1 MRLLHVRTNHVGGG
15 VVERTVRPRR
25 HRSEGIHERQHL
37 PLRCVSKHRRCDSE
51 CATRQQSTESR
62 MKIFALTRAK
72 DDAQAIAAAAKA
84 TTAQQGA
91 DIRFIAGGTNLVDY
105 MKLNVETPKTLIDIN
120 RLPLDKIE
128 ILPDG
133 GLSIG
138 AVARNSDLAFHPIVR
153 KNYAVLSEA
162 ILSGAS
168 AQLRN
173 MATTAGNLLQRT
185 RCMYFRDT
193 AMSCNKREP
202 GSGCAAITGVNR
214 SLAILGTSEHCIATN
229 PSDMN
234 VAMAALEATIHVR
247 GTKGQRTIPIAD
259 FHVLPGNTPQRETVL
274 EPGDLI
280 THVTLPP
287 PAPGSRSLYLKLRDR
302 ASYEFALASAAVVA
316 TVAGGKI
323 TRARVALGGVGTK
336 PWRSTE
342 AESELTGQPA
352 TQAVFQKAADAALR
366 DAKPQ
371 SENGFKVE
379 LAKRCLVH
387 ALKLATQT
395 A

>member
-1 MRLLHVRTNHVGGG
+1 
-15 VVERTVRPRR
+15 
-25 HRSEGIHERQHL
+25 
-37 PLRCVSKHRRCDSE
+37 
-51 CATRQQSTESR
+51 
-62 MKIFALTRAK
+62 MKTFELTRA
-72 DDAQAIAAAAKA
+72 DDNSQAVSAAANA

-91 DIRFIAGGTNLVDY
+91 EIRFIAGGTTLIDL
-105 MKLNVETPKTLIDIN
+105 MKLNVETPQKLIDVN
-120 RLPLDKIE
+120 HLPLGKIDT
-128 ILPDG
+128 LPDG
-133 GLSIG
+133 GLTVG
-138 AVARNSDLAFHPIVR
+138 AMVRNSDLAYHPVVR

-185 RCMYFRDT
+185 RCVYFRDI
-193 AMSCNKREP
+193 AMPCNKREP

-214 SLAILGTSEHCIATN
+214 SLAILGTSEHCVATN

-234 VAMAALEATIHVR
+234 VALAALEATIHIR
-247 GTKGQRTIPIAD
+247 GTKGDRSVPISD
-259 FHVLPGNTPQRETVL
+259 FHLLPGDTPHRETVL

-287 PAPGSRSLYLKLRDR
+287 PASGSRSLYLKLRDR
-302 ASYEFALASAAVVA
+302 ASYEFALASAAVIV
-316 TVAGGKI
+316 TVANGKM
-323 TRARVALGGVGTK
+323 TRARIALGGVGTK

-342 AESELTGQPA
+342 AERELTDQAA
-352 TQAVFQKAADAALR
+352 TPAVFQKAADAALR

-371 SENGFKVE
+371 SQNGFKVE

-387 ALKLATQT
+387 ALKLATQS

>member
-1 MRLLHVRTNHVGGG
+1 
-15 VVERTVRPRR
+15 
-25 HRSEGIHERQHL
+25 
-37 PLRCVSKHRRCDSE
+37 
-51 CATRQQSTESR
+51 
-62 MKIFALTRAK
+62 MKTFALTRAS
-72 DDAQAIAAAAKA
+72 DSAQAIATAAKA

-91 DIRFIAGGTNLVDY
+91 EIRFIGGGTTLIDL
-105 MKLNVETPKTLIDIN
+105 MKLNVEQPKTLIDIN

-128 ILPDG
+128 ALPDG
-133 GLSIG
+133 GLTIG
-138 AVARNSDLAFHPIVR
+138 AVARNSDLAFHPLVR

-185 RCMYFRDT
+185 RCMYFRATD
-193 AMSCNKREP
+193 MPCNKREP
-202 GSGCAAITGVNR
+202 GTGCAAIKGANR
-214 SLAILGTSEHCIATN
+214 GLAILGTSEHCIATN

-247 GTKGQRTIPIAD
+247 GTKGERSIPIAD

-302 ASYEFALASAAVVA
+302 ASYEFALASAAVVSHGCERKNNA
-316 TVAGGKI
+316 RAH
-323 TRARVALGGVGTK
+323 RARWRGHKALEV
-336 PWRSTE
+336 
-342 AESELTGQPA
+342 
-352 TQAVFQKAADAALR
+352 D
-366 DAKPQ
+366 
-371 SENGFKVE
+371 
-379 LAKRCLVH
+379 
-387 ALKLATQT
+387 
-395 A
+395 

>member
-1 MRLLHVRTNHVGGG
+1 
-15 VVERTVRPRR
+15 
-25 HRSEGIHERQHL
+25 
-37 PLRCVSKHRRCDSE
+37 
-51 CATRQQSTESR
+51 
-62 MKIFALTRAK
+62 MKTFQLTRAA
-72 DDAQAIAAAAKA
+72 DSAQAIASAAKA
-84 TTAQQGA
+84 STAQQGA
-91 DIRFIAGGTNLVDY
+91 EIRFVGGGTTLIDL
-105 MKLNVETPKTLIDIN
+105 MKLNVEQPQALVDIN

-128 ILPDG
+128 VLPDG
-133 GLSIG
+133 GLTIG
-138 AVARNSDLAFHPIVR
+138 AVVRNSDLAFHPIVR
-153 KNYAVLSEA
+153 KNHTVLSEA

-185 RCMYFRDT
+185 RCMYFRATD
-193 AMSCNKREP
+193 MPCNKREP
-202 GSGCAAITGVNR
+202 GSGCAAIHGVNR

-247 GTKGQRTIPIAD
+247 GTKGERTIPIAD
-259 FHVLPGNTPQRETVL
+259 FHVLPGSTPQRETVL

-280 THVTLPP
+280 THVTLPA

-302 ASYEFALASAAVVA
+302 ASYEFALASAAVVI
-316 TVAGGKI
+316 TVANGKV
-323 TRARVALGGVGTK
+323 TRARIALGGVGTK

-342 AESELTGQPA
+342 AEGELTGQTA
-352 TQAVFQKAADAALR
+352 TEGVFRKAAEAALLG
-366 DAKPQ
+366 AKPQ

-379 LAKRCLVH
+379 LAKRCLAH
-387 ALKLATQT
+387 ALKLVTQT

>member
-1 MRLLHVRTNHVGGG
+1 VPVIGPSN
-15 VVERTVRPRR
+15 
-25 HRSEGIHERQHL
+25 SSIN
-37 PLRCVSKHRRCDSE
+37 CS
-51 CATRQQSTESR
+51 
-62 MKIFALTRAK
+62 
-72 DDAQAIAAAAKA
+72 

-91 DIRFIAGGTNLVDY
+91 DIRFIAGGTNLIDY

-120 RLPLDKIE
+120 HLPLDKID

-138 AVARNSDLAFHPIVR
+138 AGVRNSDLAFHPVVR

-193 AMSCNKREP
+193 AMPCNKREP

-214 SLAILGTSEHCIATN
+214 TLAILGTSEHCIATN

-234 VAMAALEATIHVR
+234 VALAALEATIHIR
-247 GTKGQRTIPIAD
+247 GSKGERTVPIGD
-259 FHVLPGNTPQRETVL
+259 FHLLPGNTPNRETVL

-287 PAPGSRSLYLKLRDR
+287 PAPGNRSLYLKLRDR
-302 ASYEFALASAAVVA
+302 ASYEFALASAAVVV
-316 TVAGGKI
+316 TTSGGKI
-323 TRARVALGGVGTK
+323 TRARIALGGVGTK
-336 PWRSTE
+336 PWRSQE
-342 AESELTGQPA
+342 AEAELSNQSASED
-352 TQAVFQKAADAALR
+352 VFRKAADAAMR
-366 DAKPQ
+366 NAKPQ
-371 SENGFKVE
+371 SQNGFKVE

-387 ALKLATQT
+387 ALKTVTQP

>member
-1 MRLLHVRTNHVGGG
+1 
-15 VVERTVRPRR
+15 
-25 HRSEGIHERQHL
+25 
-37 PLRCVSKHRRCDSE
+37 
-51 CATRQQSTESR
+51 
-62 MKIFALTRAK
+62 MKTFALTRASNSG
-72 DDAQAIAAAAKA
+72 QAIATAAKSK
-84 TTAQQGA
+84 TAQQGA
-91 DIRFIAGGTNLVDY
+91 EIRFIGGGTTLIDL
-105 MKLNVETPKTLIDIN
+105 MKLNVEQPQTLVDVN
-120 RLPLDKIE
+120 QLPLNKIE
-128 ILPDG
+128 ALPDG
-133 GLSIG
+133 GLTIG
-138 AVARNSDLAFHPIVR
+138 AVVRNADLAYHPLVR
-153 KNYAVLSEA
+153 KNYPVLSEA
-162 ILSGAS
+162 VLSGAT
-168 AQLRN
+168 AQIRN

-193 AMSCNKREP
+193 AMPCNKREP

-247 GTKGQRTIPIAD
+247 GPKGERSIPIAD

-302 ASYEFALASAAVVA
+302 ASYEFALASAAVVV
-316 TVAGGKI
+316 TTSGGKV

-336 PWRSTE
+336 PWRSPE
-342 AESELTGQPA
+342 AEAELSNQSA
-352 TQAVFQKAADAALR
+352 SDDVFRKAAEAAMR
-366 DAKPQ
+366 NAKPQ
-371 SENGFKVE
+371 TQNGFKVE

-387 ALKLATQT
+387 ALKTVTQT